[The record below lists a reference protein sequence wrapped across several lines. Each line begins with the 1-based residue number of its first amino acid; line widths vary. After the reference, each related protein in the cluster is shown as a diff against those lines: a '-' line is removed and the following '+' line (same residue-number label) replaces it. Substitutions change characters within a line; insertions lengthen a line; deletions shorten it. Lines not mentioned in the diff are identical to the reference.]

1 VKVAQ
6 EKAAAATK
14 AAEEAEKERQE
25 TIAQQK

>member
-1 VKVAQ
+1 VKAAQ

-25 TIAQQK
+25 TIA